1 MKELENFTETLP
13 ENEENK
19 KLLGNNENTALEG
32 KPLLNQLKGT
42 IKVINV
48 KQKLKEKKRDVKWKK
63 KKMEK
68 LHQMEVEEK
77 EKQHQVETE
86 KEKKSSRIMI
96 QKS

>member
-1 MKELENFTETLP
+1 MTVCGEVFEERLEKYMKELENFTETLP

-48 KQKLKEKKRDVKWKK
+48 K
-63 KKMEK
+63 
-68 LHQMEVEEK
+68 
-77 EKQHQVETE
+77 
-86 KEKKSSRIMI
+86 
-96 QKS
+96 